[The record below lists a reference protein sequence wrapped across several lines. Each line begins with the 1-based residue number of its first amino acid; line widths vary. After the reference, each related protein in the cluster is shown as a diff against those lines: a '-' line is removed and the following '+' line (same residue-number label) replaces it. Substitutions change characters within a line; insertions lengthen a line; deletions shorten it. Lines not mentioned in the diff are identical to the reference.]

1 MEFSRQEYW
10 SGLPCPSR
18 GDLHDPEMERA
29 SPALAGGFFIAEP
42 FIAEPPGVRG
52 FIVIVQRGHDQL
64 VDILLRGQW

>member
-1 MEFSRQEYW
+1 MGFFRQEYW

-42 FIAEPPGVRG
+42 PGVRG

>member
-1 MEFSRQEYW
+1 M
-10 SGLPCPSR
+10 PCPSR

-29 SPALAGGFFIAEP
+29 SPALAGGF